1 MIWTNGAHQSA
12 KFETFDCS
20 REISPNLYFDRLLL
34 LKVHK
39 IVAKKVQKSY
49 ISRHQTV
56 MQNFKK
62 NWFFVSKMTGISWI
76 LILALK
82 SLKILHFDWSL
93 SCKVYNVWPK
103 NVGRS
108 YLSWHWRI
116 LWFWKWHEQFGKF
129 SPQHLKVSKLWLWW
143 NPFIQS
149 RKYMSLEFTREL
161 RVMTMR
167 NDAKFEEELTQQL
180 KIDMRNLMIC
190 DPSTR
195 ES

>member
-82 SLKILHFDWSL
+82 SFKILHFDWSL

-108 YLSWHWRI
+108 YLSWHRRI